1 MSKRG
6 KLQGGSSELTK
17 LKALWLTWANSPDY
31 RAYWRHQLQSQT
43 TQAANRELLR
53 DQTGVELKYD
63 SQLTEFR
70 DWMEEQDALDQEAE
84 RQRLEAAHIE
94 QEHPDWSADQLR
106 EEVIRRSLLRAIAS
120 GQFGALG
127 LKAVAAGQR
136 EKQHTLERDK
146 FELMQR
152 RAQQAD
158 QTEDTLK
165 QPLTDEEKAQR
176 IREIYGLR

>member
-146 FELMQR
+146 FELLEKKAALADAAKDVVQSSLSIEEQNR
-152 RAQQAD
+152 R
-158 QTEDTLK
+158 L
-165 QPLTDEEKAQR
+165 
-176 IREIYGLR
+176 REILK